1 MAATRLIALH
11 VNKGRTVAQCLADR
25 TDYVKNPEK
34 TDKGNLVTS
43 YQCDPYTV
51 DEEFMLSKRT
61 YFQTTGKTQ
70 KNDVIAYQIRQSF
83 KPGEITPE
91 EANRLGNELAMRFTK
106 GKFAFIVATHTD
118 RKHIH
123 NHIVFN
129 STSLEGDRK
138 FRNFWFSGLALQR
151 ISDLVCLENGLSI
164 IESKP
169 YGERERD
176 VKFQKQEKIRDHICN
191 DIDQLLQNRPGNFED
206 FLFQLQRS
214 GYEIKRGKHI
224 ALRGKNQKRFVRLT
238 SLPDG
243 YKEEDLRTY
252 FTEIKEGNFR
262 ERSKGR
268 YECSKKSSF
277 NLIIDIQKKM
287 QDKGPGYK
295 RWATVY
301 NLKQMSKTLLF
312 LRDHDLQS
320 VEQLD
325 EMISKNIEK
334 RDQLLA
340 SIQEKEKQLK
350 KITALKTHIINYSK
364 TRIVYEAYRKSGYSK
379 KYLEE
384 HFEEVAIHKAA
395 KVAFDEY
402 EVRRIPSVKEL
413 NAQYLEILDVKKKEY
428 VEYRKIKTEIPEY
441 LIAKKNIASLY
452 DAEKRYEANIN
463 DRKLER

>member
-1 MAATRLIALH
+1 
-11 VNKGRTVAQCLADR
+11 
-25 TDYVKNPEK
+25 
-34 TDKGNLVTS
+34 
-43 YQCDPYTV
+43 
-51 DEEFMLSKRT
+51 
-61 YFQTTGKTQ
+61 
-70 KNDVIAYQIRQSF
+70 
-83 KPGEITPE
+83 
-91 EANRLGNELAMRFTK
+91 
-106 GKFAFIVATHTD
+106 
-118 RKHIH
+118 
-123 NHIVFN
+123 
-129 STSLEGDRK
+129 
-138 FRNFWFSGLALQR
+138 
-151 ISDLVCLENGLSI
+151 
-164 IESKP
+164 
-169 YGERERD
+169 
-176 VKFQKQEKIRDHICN
+176 
-191 DIDQLLQNRPGNFED
+191 
-206 FLFQLQRS
+206 
-214 GYEIKRGKHI
+214 
-224 ALRGKNQKRFVRLT
+224 
-238 SLPDG
+238 
-243 YKEEDLRTY
+243 
-252 FTEIKEGNFR
+252 
-262 ERSKGR
+262 
-268 YECSKKSSF
+268 
-277 NLIIDIQKKM
+277 M